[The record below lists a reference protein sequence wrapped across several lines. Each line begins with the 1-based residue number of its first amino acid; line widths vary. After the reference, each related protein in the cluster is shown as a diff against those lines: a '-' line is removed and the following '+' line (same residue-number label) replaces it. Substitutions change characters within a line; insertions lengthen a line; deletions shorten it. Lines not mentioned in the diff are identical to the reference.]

1 MFCRWEELDDFESLY
16 GVLKF
21 TNPSIPSINV
31 KQCVSGVPCN
41 LGDLNGDGKDEIGIQ
56 PGWVTSSW
64 QVYRIFTLKRT
75 GWIDAVPSFSVWL
88 GDEDTNFDTNPPVK
102 KLGNGKVRITTYE
115 WQGDDVKK
123 KYKTVKVK

>member
-1 MFCRWEELDDFESLY
+1 MESLY

-21 TNPSIPSINV
+21 TNPSIPSIKM
-31 KQCVSGVPCN
+31 KQCVSGVPRN

-75 GWIDAVPSFSVWL
+75 GWIDAVPPFTVWL
-88 GDEDTNFDTNPPVK
+88 GDESTNFDTNPPVK

-115 WQGDDVKK
+115 WQDGDVVK

>member
-1 MFCRWEELDDFESLY
+1 M
-16 GVLKF
+16 
-21 TNPSIPSINV
+21 
-31 KQCVSGVPCN
+31 SGVPRN